1 MTDSSKARV
10 LVVGLVALLTTAAGG
25 CAGVTAADHHPPLIA
40 VTAAGR
46 VSVKPDVGLTTLGA
60 EARAVTLAEATA
72 EVTRRMTAV
81 LAHVKALGVQ
91 DADITTVSYSVD
103 PIAAPRRPEDE
114 ATRIIAYR
122 ATNIVR
128 IRVRALDSLGR
139 VLDGA
144 VAAGANV
151 VRDVQFALADPAAA
165 QARARAEAVR
175 EATARAQQLAAAAG
189 VRLGELIYLNEGR
202 GGPEPI
208 VVPRMVISAAAGP
221 VEAGQLEVTVTVDA
235 RWRIIR

>member
-1 MTDSSKARV
+1 MTASSKARS
-10 LVVGLVALLTTAAGG
+10 LLVGLVALMAVAGG
-25 CAGVTAADHHPPLIA
+25 CAGVTAADHASPIIA
-40 VTAAGR
+40 VTAIGR
-46 VSVKPDVGLTTLGA
+46 VSLKPDVGLTTLGA

-81 LAHVKALGVQ
+81 LARVRALGIQ
-91 DADITTVSYSVD
+91 DADITTVGYSVD
-103 PIAAPRRPEDE
+103 PIAAPRRPDDE

-128 IRVRALDSLGR
+128 IKVRALDRLGR
-139 VLDGA
+139 VLDEA

-151 VRDVQFALADPAAA
+151 VRDVQFALAEPEAA

-175 EATARAQQLAAAAG
+175 EATTRAQQLAAAAG

-208 VVPRMVISAAAGP
+208 VVPRMSMVSAAGP
-221 VEAGQLEVTVTVDA
+221 VEAGQLEVTITVDA
-235 RWRIIR
+235 RWRLAR